1 MKENKEY
8 YLMSKLITPKTRLM
22 EIFDNF
28 PELEDRLIEIVPL
41 FKKLKNPV
49 LRRTVAK
56 IATVQ
61 QAASIANMKVNDL
74 VNILRKETNQELE
87 ALDHNPDSYDLNY
100 EKPAWMD
107 TSKVVNSFDLGPSLE
122 AGEHPVHQVIADLKS
137 LKDDEIYEVIAPFLP
152 APLIDKG
159 VSLGYNHF
167 VEKGEGGAV
176 KVYFTKLRDSV
187 TR

>member
-1 MKENKEY
+1 
-8 YLMSKLITPKTRLM
+8 M

-28 PELEDRLIEIVPL
+28 PDLEARLIEIVPL

-49 LRRTVAK
+49 LRKTVAK

-74 VNILRKETNQELE
+74 VNILRKETDQELE

-100 EKPAWMD
+100 EKPAWLDM
-107 TSKVVNSFDLGPSLE
+107 SKVVNSFDLGPSLE
-122 AGEHPVHQVIADLKS
+122 AGEHPVHQVVANLKS
-137 LKDDEIYEVIAPFLP
+137 LNDGEIYEIIAPFLP

-159 VSLGYNHF
+159 ISLGFSHYIQ
-167 VEKGEGGAV
+167 KSDGDAV
-176 KVYFTKLRDSV
+176 KVYFTME
-187 TR
+187 